1 MKFQTFHI
9 SNQSHISKQI
19 AFNFPMRKLALTFSL
34 LVALMCNMA
43 LAQIMTPVKW
53 SAKIDMT
60 GDDRGQVVL
69 TATISNG
76 WHMYSLDC
84 DPDAGPQIL
93 EISYPKLEGVTLEG
107 KPTPDK
113 PSHKQYD
120 EMFGAE
126 LAWWTQGV
134 TIKQN
139 FKATQPDF
147 NIDVM
152 LVCSACNDENC
163 IPPSRST
170 LNLSGTAKVKAA
182 PEKKEEAKAAVE
194 DLPAVVE
201 TAENAPADE
210 AAPADTLAAVSDSLA
225 SSVPAGKTA
234 DLWAPVSFA
243 ESESAEDFST
253 TSLWYIF
260 FTCFLGGLVALFT
273 PCVWPMIPMTVSF
286 FLKKGKDRSKSIID
300 ACTYGLSIIVI
311 YVALGLLITG
321 IFGASSLNA
330 LSTSAV
336 CNIIFFLLL
345 VVFAVSFFGAFE
357 IKLPSSWSNKMDA
370 TAEKTTG
377 LLSIFFMAFTLT
389 LVSFSCTGPII
400 GTLLVEAASQG
411 DLWGP
416 AIGMLGFST
425 ALALPFMLFA
435 MFPTMLQAA
444 PSSGGWMNTLKVVL
458 GFVELA
464 LSLKFLS
471 VADLAYGWHILDR
484 EAFLA
489 LWIIMFFLL
498 GLYLLGQF
506 NFAHYGKA
514 DSSIGVFRFFL
525 ALCSL
530 SFTVYLIPGLWGAP
544 LKGVS
549 AFVPPLFT
557 QDFNLYGNGFK
568 EYDDFEEGMKV
579 AKEAGKPVLIDFSGF
594 GCVNCRKMEGAVLDE
609 PNVKAM
615 IEDNFTVV
623 KLMVDE
629 KKNLPE
635 PITVKE
641 YGKDMTL
648 YTYGD
653 RWSYLQRYKFNANA
667 QPYYVILNDEGEL
680 LSGPYTYDENV
691 ARFSAFL
698 EKGIKSYKK

>member
-1 MKFQTFHI
+1 
-9 SNQSHISKQI
+9 
-19 AFNFPMRKLALTFSL
+19 MRKYTFTL
-34 LVALMCNMA
+34 LLLLSMVCNMA
-43 LAQIMTPVKW
+43 VAQIMNPVKW
-53 SAKIDMT
+53 QAKVEMT
-60 GDDRGQVVL
+60 GDVQGQVVL
-69 TATISNG
+69 TAAISSG
-76 WHMYSLDC
+76 WHMYALDC
-84 DPDAGPQIL
+84 NPDAGPQIL

-107 KPTPDK
+107 KPTPNK
-113 PSHKQYD
+113 PSHKQFD

-126 LAWWTQGV
+126 LSWWTQSV
-134 TIKQN
+134 TITQK
-139 FKATQPDF
+139 FKATKPEF

-152 LVCSACNDENC
+152 IVCGACNDENC

-170 LNLSGTAKVKAA
+170 FNLSGTAKIAAAVSSKDEPKEKA
-182 PEKKEEAKAAVE
+182 EVKEEPK
-194 DLPAVVE
+194 LVE
-201 TAENAPADE
+201 TAEVEVAEEAAVLVPADSVAADSLTSTAPA
-210 AAPADTLAAVSDSLA
+210 S
-225 SSVPAGKTA
+225 AGA
-234 DLWAPVSFA
+234 DLWAPVSF
-243 ESESAEDFST
+243 EDSESAEDFSS

-286 FLKKGKDRSKSIID
+286 FLKKGKDRAKSIAD
-300 ACTYGLSIIVI
+300 ACTYGLSIIII

-345 VVFAVSFFGAFE
+345 VVFAISFFGAFD
-357 IKLPSSWSNKMDA
+357 IKLPESWSNKMDA

-489 LWIIMFFLL
+489 LWIVIFALL

-506 NFAHYGKA
+506 NFAHYGPA
-514 DSSIGVFRFFL
+514 DRSVGVTRFFL
-525 ALCSL
+525 ALCSF
-530 SFTVYLIPGLWGAP
+530 SFTIYLIPGLWGAP

-557 QDFNLYGNGFK
+557 QDFNLYGDGFK

-579 AKEAGKPVLIDFSGF
+579 AKESGKPVLIDFSGF

-615 IEDNFTVV
+615 IEDNFTVI

-635 PITVKE
+635 PITFKE

-691 ARFSAFL
+691 ARFSEFL
-698 EKGIKSYKK
+698 EKGIKGYKK

>member
-1 MKFQTFHI
+1 
-9 SNQSHISKQI
+9 
-19 AFNFPMRKLALTFSL
+19 MRKYTFTL
-34 LVALMCNMA
+34 LLLLSIVCNMA
-43 LAQIMTPVKW
+43 VAQIMNPVKW
-53 SAKIDMT
+53 QAKVEMT
-60 GDDRGQVVL
+60 GDAQGQVVL
-69 TATISNG
+69 TAAISSG

-84 DPDAGPQIL
+84 DPNAGPQIL
-93 EISYPKLEGVTLEG
+93 EITYPKLDGVTLEG
-107 KPTPDK
+107 KPTPNK
-113 PSHKQYD
+113 AAHKQYD
-120 EMFGAE
+120 EMFGAD
-126 LAWWTQGV
+126 LSWWTQGV
-134 TIKQN
+134 TITQK
-139 FKATQPDF
+139 FKATKPAF

-152 LVCSACNDENC
+152 VVCGACNDENC

-170 LNLSGTAKVKAA
+170 FNLSGTAKVSAA
-182 PEKKEEAKAAVE
+182 AAVKDE
-194 DLPAVVE
+194 LKADVKDETKEVVAEAEVVE
-201 TAENAPADE
+201 AAELVPADSV
-210 AAPADTLAAVSDSLA
+210 AADSLA
-225 SSVPAGKTA
+225 STAPASTGA
-234 DLWAPVSFA
+234 DLWAPVSFE
-243 ESESAEDFST
+243 ESETAEDFSS

-286 FLKKGKDRSKSIID
+286 FLKKGKDRAKSIAD

-345 VVFAVSFFGAFE
+345 VVFAISFFGAFD
-357 IKLPSSWSNKMDA
+357 IKLPESWSNKMDA

-489 LWIIMFFLL
+489 LWIVIFALL

-514 DSSIGVFRFFL
+514 DRSVGVTRFFL
-525 ALCSL
+525 ALCSF
-530 SFTVYLIPGLWGAP
+530 SFTIYLIPGLWGAP

-557 QDFNLYGNGFK
+557 QDFNLYGEGFH

-579 AKEAGKPVLIDFSGF
+579 AKESGKPVLIDFSGF

-615 IEDNFTVV
+615 IEDNFTVI

-698 EKGIKSYKK
+698 EKGIKGYKK